1 MSSRLAVTVSSFYPL
16 SWPPT
21 GNFLSAPSPI
31 PLLSILIHSLHNL
44 FIILIFS
51 LSCLLSPPFIPLPH
65 FSHGNGSEPKLTAH
79 KRFTFSHYMCQRLWI
94 IRAMAGVV
102 FCLRLPWCPCMLSMQ
117 RTFNVQLSCA
127 LILLFYST
135 LFILFF
141 TLNLPHFSTEF
152 YLFPIDFSPID
163 NPILNQ
169 SYLHGITHCSI
180 YIHPLSSSP
189 WSLPSLTVTFFFLH
203 CTRPLI
209 FSHAIRFL
217 VPPGHCRH

>member
-79 KRFTFSHYMCQRLWI
+79 KRFTTRSSSLTICANDSGLSAPWLGSYFASGCRDA
-94 IRAMAGVV
+94 RACSV
-102 FCLRLPWCPCMLSMQ
+102 CNERS
-117 RTFNVQLSCA
+117 TFNSRVPS
-127 LILLFYST
+127 SS
-135 LFILFF
+135 FF
-141 TLNLPHFSTEF
+141 TLPYLFYFSPSTFPIFPRSSIFST
-152 YLFPIDFSPID
+152 
-163 NPILNQ
+163 
-169 SYLHGITHCSI
+169 
-180 YIHPLSSSP
+180 
-189 WSLPSLTVTFFFLH
+189 LTFLLL
-203 CTRPLI
+203 TTPY
-209 FSHAIRFL
+209 
-217 VPPGHCRH
+217 